1 MNKRVFSVVA
11 FFLFSVF
18 LVACSNTTIQ
28 KENRAEQFLR
38 ECFTLNK
45 DDRFH
50 LLEQSTEEALP
61 QLTANSDVIQS
72 IPAEI
77 YETYYQSLKKMTTET
92 CLNSLEANR
101 IPGSFD
107 QLVVNAG
114 LTAQIDTIQLTPAG
128 DNAYTFEITYDS
140 DAVNTLLNAPI
151 TGQVTV
157 QEENGTVLVAAL
169 RISSK

>member
-18 LVACSNTTIQ
+18 FVACSNTTIQ
-28 KENRAEQFLR
+28 PEQCAERFLR
-38 ECFTLNK
+38 ECFTINK
-45 DDRFH
+45 DDRFN

-61 QLTANSDVIQS
+61 QLTASSDVIQS
-72 IPAEI
+72 IPSEI
-77 YETYYQSLKKMTTET
+77 YETYYHDLENMVTET
-92 CLNSLEANR
+92 CLNSLKADR
-101 IPGSFD
+101 IPGSYD

-114 LTAQIDTIQLTPAG
+114 LTAQIDTIELTPAG

-151 TGQVTV
+151 TGQVTL

>member
-1 MNKRVFSVVA
+1 MNKRVFLVV
-11 FFLFSVF
+11 VF
-18 LVACSNTTIQ
+18 LLLSVLFVACSNTTIQ
-28 KENRAEQFLR
+28 KEDRAEQFLR
-38 ECFTLNK
+38 ECFTINK
-45 DDRFH
+45 DHRFDA
-50 LLEQSTEEALP
+50 LEKATEEALP
-61 QLTANSDVIQS
+61 QLTANSNEIQS

-77 YETYYQSLKKMTTET
+77 YETYYQNLKKMATEI
-92 CLNSLEANR
+92 CLDSLEANR

-114 LTAQIDTIQLTPAG
+114 LTAQIDTIKLTPAG
-128 DNAYTFEITYDS
+128 DNAYTLEITYDS
-140 DAVNTLLNAPI
+140 DDVNTLLSAPI